1 MRSSWLLM
9 LGLLAAAVAPAGPV
23 RAQSTT
29 GTIAGTVLD
38 SAGDPVADAVIQ
50 LRSHETGAVRQTV
63 SDARGAYRV
72 GSLALGPWTVTAR
85 LPDGRISPARVAEVR
100 LEATVVV
107 DFVSDPSDVERV
119 TVTAEPLLDPND
131 DRFTMFPIKYGD
143 IWEMYKKAEASF
155 WTGTSHRSTARY
167 SRSVRARS
175 PRFTRRATRARSKS
189 GLPERFG

>member
-1 MRSSWLLM
+1 MH
-9 LGLLAAAVAPAGPV
+9 
-23 RAQSTT
+23 
-29 GTIAGTVLD
+29 IFED
-38 SAGDPVADAVIQ
+38 D
-50 LRSHETGAVRQTV
+50 VRQVKRTRV
-63 SDARGAYRV
+63 RTGEKCVHPERRPSSHSSTRRHVRPNDFRPRASSYRTRTP
-72 GSLALGPWTVTAR
+72 LRTHAHTAVTAKM
-85 LPDGRISPARVAEVR
+85 VAEN
-100 LEATVVV
+100 AT
-107 DFVSDPSDVERV
+107 EENRV
-119 TVTAEPLLDPND
+119 AEPLLDPND